1 VRPVSSSLVCWL
13 RTVLL
18 VLAAIVVTVLLTTRP
33 AHAETQIGF
42 QLVQVP
48 DPQGT
53 PVEVGIWYPTAT
65 VATKPVPGLG
75 DALLAPNSPL
85 LGQGLPLVVM
95 SHGNGGWFGGHHDTA
110 ETLARAG
117 FVVAALTHSHD
128 NFRDQSRS
136 TDLPSRP
143 RQLHVLIDYMLADWP
158 QHGQLDPGRVGAFG
172 FSAGGLTVL
181 VAAGGELDLAR
192 VPAHCRSHPT
202 HFDCRLMTLQPP
214 PVDAL
219 AAPWVHD
226 ARIRAVV
233 SAAPALG
240 YAFRP
245 ESLGAITVPVQL
257 WRAENDQ
264 ILVDPFH
271 ATTILQALPG
281 KPDVHVVQR
290 AGHYDFLTPCPPGM
304 ARELPQL
311 CSSAPGFDRAAFHL
325 TFNREI
331 AAFFTAN
338 LPPKQP

>member
-1 VRPVSSSLVCWL
+1 MLLLALLLLLTARPV
-13 RTVLL
+13 
-18 VLAAIVVTVLLTTRP
+18 
-33 AHAETQIGF
+33 HAESQIGF

-53 PVEVGIWYPTAT
+53 PIEVGIWYPTAT
-65 VATKPVPGLG
+65 PATRPVPGLG
-75 DALLAPNSPL
+75 DTLLAPNSPL
-85 LGQGLPLVVM
+85 LGKDLPLVVM

-117 FVVAALTHSHD
+117 FVVAALTHTHD

-136 TDLPSRP
+136 TDLASRP

-181 VAAGGELDLAR
+181 AAAGGELDLTR
-192 VPAHCRSHPT
+192 VPAHCSYHPT

-214 PVDAL
+214 PADAL
-219 AAPWVHD
+219 AAPWIHD
-226 ARIRAVV
+226 ARIRAAVA
-233 SAAPALG
+233 AAPALG
-240 YAFRP
+240 YAFTAK
-245 ESLGAITVPVQL
+245 SLASITLPVQL
-257 WRAENDQ
+257 WRAENDE

-271 ATTILQALPG
+271 ATAILHALPV
-281 KPDVHVVQR
+281 KPDYRVVQG

-304 ARELPQL
+304 ARELPHL
-311 CSSAPGFDRAAFHL
+311 CTSAPGFDRAAFHL
-325 TFNREI
+325 SFNRAV